1 MPVCPED
8 GVQTYFSPCHAGCGA
23 EIYINNVRMFGN
35 CSCGVDTQLPMMDL
49 IATEGACG
57 MDDCQPYW
65 IVYQALSVFASAL
78 LGSTLIGKLIITIR
92 AVMPQDKA
100 SALAIELSLVS
111 LIVYIPGKFAYRA
124 IADHTCQYT
133 APDQYRCY
141 LHENPTYGNLLN
153 VTTTGLILIALLF
166 EALLL
171 MVIGNLKLYGEPDGE
186 VLQ

>member
-1 MPVCPED
+1 MPVCPEN

-35 CSCGVDTQLPMMDL
+35 CSCGIDTQIPMIDL
-49 IATEGACG
+49 IATDGACG

-78 LGSTLIGKLIITIR
+78 LGSTLIGKLIISIR
-92 AVMPQDKA
+92 SVLPQDKA
-100 SALAIELSLVS
+100 SAIALELSLIG
-111 LIVYIPGKFAYRA
+111 LIVYIPGKIAYRE
-124 IADHTCQYT
+124 IAKQTCQYF
-133 APDQYRCY
+133 APDQFRCF

-153 VTTTGLILIALLF
+153 VTTSGLILLALLF
-166 EALLL
+166 EFLLL
-171 MVIGNLKLYGEPDGE
+171 MAIGNLTLYGESDE